1 MEKNSPHYPLQDIK
15 ADVAARGAD
24 AFTRTA
30 LHGMGEMGLSLN
42 EAVNM
47 VLGLNRRRMC
57 TTPPCPNGKMAYIK
71 VTLQAGSTVIQF
83 KEK

>member
-57 TTPPCPNGKMAYIK
+57 TTPPVLMERWPTSRSRFRLA
-71 VTLQAGSTVIQF
+71 LP
-83 KEK
+83 